1 MEGGQPLLSIFCIT
15 YNHAAY
21 IDDAIKG
28 FLQQQT
34 NFPIE
39 IVIHDDASTD
49 GTDEIIREYE
59 RQYPDLFFPIYEKEN
74 QYSKGVRFDRDI
86 IMPKIRG
93 KYVAFCEGDD
103 YWTNPHKLQKQVDYL
118 EKHPECSA
126 SVHTANVIYEDRL
139 LYTNMRAEAEC
150 DFSAKDVILG
160 RGMLAAT
167 ASIVCRTRYAREFP
181 SYRLLTTTGDFS
193 LMLLLGDRGLIH
205 YFPEVMSV
213 YRWQN
218 PGSWSARHQQDK
230 GKMMAHFKDMLE
242 WCIAANI
249 DTDGKYKH
257 LFWVMF
263 ENILSELCRA
273 GYFTL
278 EAAIAYKNKF

>member
-1 MEGGQPLLSIFCIT
+1 MTGIAPLVSIFCMT
-15 YNHAAY
+15 YNHAPY
-21 IDDAIKG
+21 LDDAMQG
-28 FLQQQT
+28 FLKQKR
-34 NFPIE
+34 NFPME
-39 IVIHDDASTD
+39 IVVHDDASTD
-49 GTDEIIREYE
+49 GTDDIIRYYE
-59 RQYPDLFFPIYEKEN
+59 KKYPNLIYPIYEKEN
-74 QYSKGVRFDRDI
+74 QYSKGVRFDKEI

-103 YWTNPHKLQKQVDYL
+103 YWIDAYKLQKQVDYL

-126 SVHTANVIYEDRL
+126 SVHTANVAYGDRVI
-139 LYTNMRAEAEC
+139 YTNLRAEEEC

-160 RGMLAAT
+160 GGMLAAT
-167 ASIVCRTRYAREFP
+167 ASIVCRTKYAREYP

-230 GKMMAHFKDMLE
+230 GKMMEHFKDMLE
-242 WCIAANI
+242 WCTAVNV
-249 DTDGKYKH
+249 DTNGKYKH
-257 LFWVMF
+257 LLNLMV
-263 ENILSELCRA
+263 ENMLSELCRA
-273 GYFTL
+273 GYFSL
-278 EAAIAYKNKF
+278 EAAVQYKNQF